1 MNSQANW
8 IVIARFGRPHGIKG
22 FVTVHSFTEPR
33 DNVLKYANWHA
44 FINNK
49 WQPIKLTH
57 AEVQNKSIIVQVE
70 GYPERESVACL
81 TNIEIAV
88 QQEQLETL
96 KPGEYYWH
104 QLIGMKV
111 INQQGELFGNVTEII
126 PTGANDVLV
135 IEGNKR
141 HLIPYLPGQ
150 FILDIDSNR
159 QIITVDWDVDF

>member
-1 MNSQANW
+1 VNNQENW

-49 WQPIKLTH
+49 WQPIKLLR
-57 AEVQNKSIIVQVE
+57 AEVQNKAIVAQIE
-70 GYPERESVACL
+70 GYPDRELVARL

-88 QQEQLETL
+88 QQEQLEEL
-96 KPGEYYWH
+96 KPGEYYWY
-104 QLIGMKV
+104 QLIGMTV
-111 INQQGELFGNVTEII
+111 TNREGELFGKVIEII

-135 IEGNKR
+135 VEGNKR
-141 HLIPYLPGQ
+141 HLIPYLPDR
-150 FILDIDSNR
+150 FILDVDIN
-159 QIITVDWDVDF
+159 QQLITVDWDMDF

>member
-1 MNSQANW
+1 MNNQDNW
-8 IVIARFGRPHGIKG
+8 IVIARFGRPHGVKG

-33 DNVLKYANWHA
+33 DNVLKYTNWHA

-49 WQPIKLTH
+49 WQPIKLLR
-57 AEVQNKSIIVQVE
+57 AEVQTKSIIAQIE
-70 GYPERESVACL
+70 GYPERESVAHL

-104 QLIGMKV
+104 QLIGMNV
-111 INQQGELFGNVTEII
+111 INQKGQSFGTVTEII

-135 IEGNKR
+135 VEGNKR
-141 HLIPYLPGQ
+141 HLIPYLLDQ
-150 FILDIDSNR
+150 FILDIDTN
-159 QIITVDWDVDF
+159 QQLITVDWDMDF